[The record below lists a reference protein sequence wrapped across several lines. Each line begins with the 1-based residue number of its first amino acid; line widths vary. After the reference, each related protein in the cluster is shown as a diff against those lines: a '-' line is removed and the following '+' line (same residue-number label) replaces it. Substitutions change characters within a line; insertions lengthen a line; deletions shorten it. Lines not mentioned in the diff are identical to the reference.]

1 MFIHLYIMEL
11 KLNHKSALPLH
22 AQAEQLLRKLIE
34 LPEYRDGKML
44 PKEMELASRL
54 GISRNTLRQA
64 TSRLEYEGL
73 IVRKK
78 GSGTKVADKPLVTQ
92 LSSWHSFTHEMN
104 AKGIPFK
111 NIKIIAQWENADAK
125 IAHFFGIEEATKV
138 LKIARLRGD
147 DQGPFVYFE
156 SYLHPRLGLTDG
168 EDYST
173 PLYSLIEQKCHV
185 IPSISRENL
194 SAILP
199 DPRLKRLLKLSAHE
213 PVLCRERYVSDPGDR
228 PIEYNIGYYNAQ
240 KFTYSIEITR

>member
-11 KLNHKSALPLH
+11 KLNHKSPLPLH
-22 AQAEQLLRKLIE
+22 AQVEQLLRQLIE
-34 LPEYRDGKML
+34 LPEYRDGKFL
-44 PKEMELASRL
+44 PKEIELASRL

-78 GSGTKVADKPLVTQ
+78 GSGTRVSERPLVTQ
-92 LSSWHSFTHEMN
+92 LSNWHSFTHEMN
-104 AKGIPFK
+104 AKGIPFVNMRITAEWVIAGPK
-111 NIKIIAQWENADAK
+111 IAQ
-125 IAHFFGIEEATKV
+125 FLGITETTQV

-156 SYLHPRLGLTDG
+156 SFLHPRLGLTEN
-168 EDYST
+168 EDYSK
-173 PLYSLIEQKCHV
+173 PLYELIEQKCHV

-194 SAILP
+194 SAIVP
-199 DPRLKRLLKLSAHE
+199 ETRLARLLKLPARE
-213 PVLCRERYVSDPGDR
+213 PVLFRERFVSDPGNR
-228 PIEYNIGYYNAQ
+228 PVEYNIGYYNAQ